1 MGWGDLQRAAR
12 ELLPTPKPAPDYLS
26 PGRLQVTEERF
37 GPNVVAV
44 PFLSDAAC
52 YDLLG
57 VLVKQSRPAH
67 TRLALPGRQGRRA
80 LQPVGPLPNLLEQ
93 AGSEGAFAH
102 CTREYSPN
110 GRAEIAYEE
119 MRLLDGQP
127 CRIRLH
133 MGGLRKK
140 VAFLLLPPGQVGLR
154 QTLPW
159 LRSAHSIYVIYQVF
173 SCSWLQLGLLPTAQ
187 EPQLLRL
194 QRSLPIAF
202 SCLKFSLQPK
212 GVLGP
217 QKPLTKDPLPHGAS
231 WVRPNLSILPPPAPA
246 SAPDDTPEAAGVSP
260 PIPAPPTPPPQ
271 EGPEG
276 RPTRLSHKGRNPFRR
291 GPQMLSG
298 TARGSGEGRG
308 GPRWRESTRGYSTAQ
323 ACVGRTGGGGAQRQA
338 RSPGEGVGTAQNAGE
353 RDWGAERPGR
363 ESSCGYPQPWQRTG
377 SSAPATPHQEP
388 RVGAP
393 GTPTGTPCPCPCC
406 RVCPQSSTATNE
418 ATARGTGGKAPRI

>member
-1 MGWGDLQRAAR
+1 M
-12 ELLPTPKPAPDYLS
+12 
-26 PGRLQVTEERF
+26 
-37 GPNVVAV
+37 AV
-44 PFLSDAAC
+44 PFLSDATC

-110 GRAEIAYEE
+110 GRAEIAYGET
-119 MRLLDGQP
+119 RLLDGQP
-127 CRIRLH
+127 CQIHLH

-140 VAFLLLPPGQVGLR
+140 VAFLLLPPGQVSLQ

-159 LRSAHSIYVIYQVF
+159 LRSTRSIYVIYQVF
-173 SCSWLQLGLLPTAQ
+173 SCSWLQLGLLPTAR

-217 QKPLTKDPLPHGAS
+217 QKPLIKDPLPQGAS
-231 WVRPNLSILPPPAPA
+231 WVRPNLSTMPPPAHT
-246 SAPDDTPEAAGVSP
+246 SAPEDIPEAAAVP
-260 PIPAPPTPPPQ
+260 MPVPDPPTPPPQ

-276 RPTRLSHKGRNPFRR
+276 RPTRFSYKGRNFFRR

-298 TARGSGEGRG
+298 TARGNEDERDGAG
-308 GPRWRESTRGYSTAQ
+308 WRERAW
-323 ACVGRTGGGGAQRQA
+323 
-338 RSPGEGVGTAQNAGE
+338 GV
-353 RDWGAERPGR
+353 
-363 ESSCGYPQPWQRTG
+363 
-377 SSAPATPHQEP
+377 
-388 RVGAP
+388 
-393 GTPTGTPCPCPCC
+393 
-406 RVCPQSSTATNE
+406 
-418 ATARGTGGKAPRI
+418 

>member
-1 MGWGDLQRAAR
+1 M
-12 ELLPTPKPAPDYLS
+12 
-26 PGRLQVTEERF
+26 
-37 GPNVVAV
+37 AV

-67 TRLALPGRQGRRA
+67 TRLALPSRQCRRA

-140 VAFLLLPPGQVGLR
+140 VAFLLLPPGQVSL
-154 QTLPW
+154 QQNLPW
-159 LRSAHSIYVIYQVF
+159 LRSTHSIYVIYQVF

-194 QRSLPIAF
+194 QRSLPVAF

-217 QKPLTKDPLPHGAS
+217 QKPLTKDPLPHGAN
-231 WVRPNLSILPPPAPA
+231 WVRPNLSIMPPLAPMSAPA
-246 SAPDDTPEAAGVSP
+246 DTPEAADMP
-260 PIPAPPTPPPQ
+260 PPVPAPPTPPPQ
-271 EGPEG
+271 EGPEC
-276 RPTRLSHKGRNPFRR
+276 RPTRFSYKGRNPFRR
-291 GPQMLSG
+291 GPHMLSG
-298 TARGSGEGRG
+298 TARGYEAERNGISGGGRGWGEYRNVCPRNVWGTPKSSLDTGEGDG
-308 GPRWRESTRGYSTAQ
+308 VREPG
-323 ACVGRTGGGGAQRQA
+323 VGKWKHG
-338 RSPGEGVGTAQNAGE
+338 PGEGVGTAQSARG
-353 RDWGAERPGR
+353 RDREAERQGH
-363 ESSCGYPQPWQRTG
+363 ESSCDYPQPWQRTG
-377 SSAPATPHQEP
+377 SSAPAAPHQES

-406 RVCPQSSTATNE
+406 RVYPQSSTATNE
-418 ATARGTGGKAPRI
+418 AEARDAGGKTPKIWHRDTGPQ